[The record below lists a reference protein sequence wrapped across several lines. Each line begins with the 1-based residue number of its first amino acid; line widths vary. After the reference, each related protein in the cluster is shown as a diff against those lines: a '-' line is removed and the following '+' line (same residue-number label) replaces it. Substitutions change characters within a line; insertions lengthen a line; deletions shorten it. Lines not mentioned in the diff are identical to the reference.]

1 MFNKL
6 PLKYYSGVKMCIW
19 PKITSGSTICSTASP
34 AKNKRKKNNQTQYGV
49 MTQMSVCQS
58 ETEKHAGLSI
68 IWYCQSEWVK
78 IFKEIWVILMF
89 LDWQNLQWTANYML
103 VIRTGNTSKVFNMT
117 VYVSVIIFTITI
129 TVLTTCWMAVGWGPV
144 EPPELKAS
152 QHFKIMKP
160 QLRVQCFDLTHLC
173 IV

>member
-1 MFNKL
+1 MQ
-6 PLKYYSGVKMCIW
+6 
-19 PKITSGSTICSTASP
+19 
-34 AKNKRKKNNQTQYGV
+34 KNGV

-58 ETEKHAGLSI
+58 ETEKHARLTI

-89 LDWQNLQWTANYML
+89 LDWQNVQWTANYML

-117 VYVSVIIFTITI
+117 VCVSVIIFTITI

-152 QHFKIMKP
+152 QHLRSWNRSFGRNALIWLTCVKCKQRWKPRGWKLMKRLIFATENLIRRFP
-160 QLRVQCFDLTHLC
+160 SVGQYT
-173 IV
+173 

>member
-1 MFNKL
+1 
-6 PLKYYSGVKMCIW
+6 MCIW
-19 PKITSGSTICSTASP
+19 PKITSGTTICSTASP
-34 AKNKRKKNNQTQYGV
+34 AKNKRNKRKKKNQTQYGV

-78 IFKEIWVILMF
+78 IFKEIWVILML
-89 LDWQNLQWTANYML
+89 LDWQNLKWTANYML
-103 VIRTGNTSKVFNMT
+103 VIGTGNTSKVCNMT
-117 VYVSVIIFTITI
+117 VYVSVIIFIITI